1 MPEVSGG
8 VRVAVLR
15 LAACSVLV
23 LAIGASLPGYG
34 GRNDPPAPAFA
45 KTEGQLLVRAKN
57 INAADPDATVD
68 TTF

>member
-8 VRVAVLR
+8 IRVAVLR

-23 LAIGASLPGYG
+23 LAIGVSLPGYS
-34 GRNDPPAPAFA
+34 GRNDPPATAFA
-45 KTEGQLLVRAKN
+45 RTEGQLLVRAKN
-57 INAADPDATVD
+57 ISAADPGATVA